1 MHYLIYKITNLVN
14 GKIYIG
20 KHKTNN
26 IDDGYMGSGKLIKRV
41 IEKYGLETLEKE
53 ILFEAESEE
62 EMTDKERELVEIGS
76 HSYNLKEGGIG
87 GWDYV
92 NQVLSDEQRIDI
104 SRKGGQTFN
113 ISMEEHAKRISD
125 GLKNSPNRFNGAK
138 AMLSKHPRTGF
149 GGKHHSEEAK
159 QAIAKK
165 ASVNQRGEKNSQY
178 GTIWITNE
186 SDNRKIKK
194 DDPIPEGWRRGKK
207 QVKLLL

>member
-1 MHYLIYKITNLVN
+1 MK
-14 GKIYIG
+14 
-20 KHKTNN
+20 N
-26 IDDGYMGSGKLIKRV
+26 I
-41 IEKYGLETLEKE
+41 GLENFLKE
-53 ILFEAESEE
+53 ILFEAASSEE
-62 EMTDKERELVEIGS
+62 MFDKERELVEIGP
-76 HSYNLKEGGIG
+76 HSYNLKQGGKG
-87 GWDYV
+87 GWDYA
-92 NQVLSDEQRIDI
+92 NQALSDEQRIDI

-178 GTIWITNE
+178 GTMWITDG
-186 SDNRKIKK
+186 SSNRKIKK
-194 DDPIPEGWRRGKK
+194 EDAIPEGWRKGKK
-207 QVKLLL
+207 QVKLLLW